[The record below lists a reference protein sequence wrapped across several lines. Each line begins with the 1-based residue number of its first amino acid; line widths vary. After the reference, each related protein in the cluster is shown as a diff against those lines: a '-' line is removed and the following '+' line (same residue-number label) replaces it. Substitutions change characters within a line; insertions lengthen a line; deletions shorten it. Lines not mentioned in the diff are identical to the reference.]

1 MMAMMSLATL
11 VITTLLAT
19 GMAVLLDWL
28 MLRVAFHWIQP
39 ATQRPA
45 RVRSE
50 QSGLVRGTVQLIRA
64 YGTHR

>member
-1 MMAMMSLATL
+1 MMAIMSLATL

-28 MLRVAFHWIQP
+28 MLWVAFHLIQP
-39 ATQRPA
+39 AMQRPA

-50 QSGLVRGTVQLIRA
+50 QGGLVRGTVHLVRA
-64 YGTHR
+64 YGTHQ